1 MNIDER
7 IDQVKDIYFQKLLR
21 QFRTAFLEH
30 RNSRIVLYSLG
41 AFSATVVEV
50 LRDFHFVGLMDRDP
64 ENVGKNFFGLPVF
77 SPEQAEQQADLIVI
91 NTEESYWQTIYRRI
105 AHLNIPVYYRNGTRA
120 QLEQRPNTECAY
132 WSRSGEELAKLIDQY
147 EVISFD
153 IFDTL
158 LMRRVLEPQDVFR
171 LVEYTLRID
180 FGLELPFTKLRL
192 QALHEAGQTAELDDI
207 YLAFRRISGLGAAQV
222 ERIKL
227 KELEIERRVL
237 IPRRPVAALFRRAA
251 AAGKEIFVLSDMY
264 LPGGFVRERLAE
276 CGITGDYTL
285 WISAEQKAEKR
296 DGSMWAAYA
305 KAIRGKKALHIGD
318 DPVCDEEK
326 PRAAGIDTYR
336 IFSAAAMLKHSSLQD
351 LFAHVLTLNDALIAG
366 LIAARLFED
375 PFALHGSKGRVCFH
389 RFEDLGY
396 SAYGCVLYT
405 FLVWLLGQ
413 ICGKGFDMLLFFAR
427 DGYFMA
433 GLYELLAKRLSCG
446 QAPNGIY
453 FMISRRLAAIA
464 AIENEEDLLEVVR
477 LPYNGTFAQYMHVR
491 FGIEVPAS
499 DQNRERVVN
508 PGSDFEALWSCLTPY
523 MDRLRVQIRMERANY
538 RAYCRRMLD
547 GKKFAIVDTWYN
559 GSCQYYLSKLLDRSM
574 TGYYF
579 LADPSQENR
588 NASRGGMISC
598 FADLPGGCGIN
609 RRSLQFE
616 SVYTA
621 PHGMVKSCDENGAFS
636 FESPGGN
643 QARFTDKERINNG
656 VRMFMEDMLSLLGCE
671 RLEDALLSC
680 ACSDWIY
687 ESIFSGSCDFSQEIR
702 SSYVNENVL
711 TNADEFPIMD

>member
-120 QLEQRPNTECAY
+120 QLEQRPNTDCAY

-251 AAGKEIFVLSDMY
+251 AAGKEIFVLSDM
-264 LPGGFVRERLAE
+264 
-276 CGITGDYTL
+276 
-285 WISAEQKAEKR
+285 
-296 DGSMWAAYA
+296 
-305 KAIRGKKALHIGD
+305 
-318 DPVCDEEK
+318 
-326 PRAAGIDTYR
+326 
-336 IFSAAAMLKHSSLQD
+336 
-351 LFAHVLTLNDALIAG
+351 
-366 LIAARLFED
+366 
-375 PFALHGSKGRVCFH
+375 
-389 RFEDLGY
+389 
-396 SAYGCVLYT
+396 
-405 FLVWLLGQ
+405 
-413 ICGKGFDMLLFFAR
+413 
-427 DGYFMA
+427 
-433 GLYELLAKRLSCG
+433 
-446 QAPNGIY
+446 
-453 FMISRRLAAIA
+453 
-464 AIENEEDLLEVVR
+464 
-477 LPYNGTFAQYMHVR
+477 
-491 FGIEVPAS
+491 
-499 DQNRERVVN
+499 
-508 PGSDFEALWSCLTPY
+508 
-523 MDRLRVQIRMERANY
+523 
-538 RAYCRRMLD
+538 
-547 GKKFAIVDTWYN
+547 
-559 GSCQYYLSKLLDRSM
+559 
-574 TGYYF
+574 
-579 LADPSQENR
+579 
-588 NASRGGMISC
+588 
-598 FADLPGGCGIN
+598 
-609 RRSLQFE
+609 
-616 SVYTA
+616 
-621 PHGMVKSCDENGAFS
+621 
-636 FESPGGN
+636 
-643 QARFTDKERINNG
+643 
-656 VRMFMEDMLSLLGCE
+656 
-671 RLEDALLSC
+671 
-680 ACSDWIY
+680 
-687 ESIFSGSCDFSQEIR
+687 
-702 SSYVNENVL
+702 
-711 TNADEFPIMD
+711 